1 MKWYEVPLNV
11 IIGAEQEKKR
21 EEQQSGQIPL
31 YMPAPEPPPP
41 PDMPISGT
49 KEDPERG
56 VTIIDYK
63 ID

>member
-1 MKWYEVPLNV
+1 MKWYEVPFDV
-11 IIGAEQEKKR
+11 IIGAEKEQRKK
-21 EEQQSGQIPL
+21 EEQGERIPL

-49 KEDPERG
+49 KEESDRG
-56 VTIIDYK
+56 VTIIDYS

>member
-1 MKWYEVPLNV
+1 MKWYEVPFDV
-11 IIGAEQEKKR
+11 IIGAAQEKKR
-21 EEQQSGQIPL
+21 EQQSERIPL

-49 KEDPERG
+49 KEEPDRG
-56 VTIIDYK
+56 VTIIDYS